1 MLLPINAM
9 SAGSVS
15 LLFSASSAPQPAAPP
30 SPVGALLGEVGG
42 SFDSAL
48 RTGNAIGTIIEIAA
62 RMSNDDT
69 SSKVADAL
77 QIFGAK
83 GTYTKEKFEDRSVI
97 ETFTGWASQIASMR
111 LYDAE
116 GTYTKH
122 KDAEGNIVETFN
134 GTASGYND
142 EDWQQ
147 FWLEQMEA
155 NLERGVDPAF
165 VDNAR
170 SFTAALRNGTV
181 EKYDMSEMGVTT
193 SISTYRNTYAS
204 GSTGGGISYKVDG
217 MAAFLEKYTETRD
230 GVMYDKATGKLSSW
244 GASGSKYTY
253 FVF

>member
-15 LLFSASSAPQPAAPP
+15 LLFGASSALPSAAAP
-30 SPVGALLGEVGG
+30 STVGALLGEVGG

-62 RMSNDDT
+62 RMSSDDT
-69 SSKVADAL
+69 ASKAADDL
-77 QIFGAK
+77 QIYGAK
-83 GTYTKEKFEDRSVI
+83 GTYTKKEADDGSVT
-97 ETFTGWASQIASMR
+97 ETFTGWASQIASMNF
-111 LYDAE
+111 YDAE

-122 KDAEGNIVETFN
+122 KDAEGNVRETFN
-134 GTASGYND
+134 GTAGGYND

-170 SFTAALRNGTV
+170 SFTTALQNGTV
-181 EKYDMSEMGVTT
+181 EKYNMAEMGVT
-193 SISTYRNTYAS
+193 SSMEAYSDRFGS
-204 GSTGGGISYKVDG
+204 GAIFKVEG
-217 MAAFLEKYTETRD
+217 MDAFLEKYTETRD
-230 GVMYDKATGKLSSW
+230 GVMYDKASGKRATW

-253 FVF
+253 FVW